1 MKKINLLFGALVT
14 LFFISCE
21 GPQGPPGL
29 NGFDGEDGLDAI
41 QAQVFE
47 IDGINFDYND
57 PDNLYET
64 LITFSDFTNFETRKA
79 DAVLVYRYDGPVE
92 FQSGS
97 TEDSW
102 GLLPQNF
109 FLNEGTIQYVF
120 THTLFDV
127 QVFIDGNFDL
137 INLSTDFTDNQIL
150 RVVIIPGEFA
160 ATGKMDTSNINSV
173 MNQLGITEDD
183 IQKIKLD

>member
-29 NGFDGEDGLDAI
+29 NGFDGSRWRRWFGRHSSA
-41 QAQVFE
+41 VFE
-47 IDGINFDYND
+47 LDVVNFDYND

-120 THTLFDV
+120 YPYPF
-127 QVFIDGNFDL
+127 
-137 INLSTDFTDNQIL
+137 
-150 RVVIIPGEFA
+150 
-160 ATGKMDTSNINSV
+160 
-173 MNQLGITEDD
+173 
-183 IQKIKLD
+183 